1 MAYVMF
7 FIISFIFCQIMG
19 NSAMNRFLSSKTSM
33 DIQPDTN
40 QNLLIPR
47 QKLLHWIASILD
59 SSAEG
64 NSNCLILISDS
75 KLDSLA
81 QGKTLIFKTGIT
93 LN

>member
-1 MAYVMF
+1 
-7 FIISFIFCQIMG
+7 
-19 NSAMNRFLSSKTSM
+19 MNRFLSSKTSM
-33 DIQPDTN
+33 DIEPDTN
-40 QNLLIPR
+40 QNLLIAR
-47 QKLLHWIASILD
+47 QKLLYWIASILD

-93 LN
+93 LPYPPKNFRGFLHFCCKIFDFYL